1 MFEIELFICI
11 KMDLTLNNLQWL
23 ICYQTKSNQTHTHV
37 CVCVCVSFQYIY
49 ICTHMSNCILY
60 ISELFYHCILYLFFT
75 GKTCKFL
82 YWSILSYFLVNLSI
96 LFLFFIFYFLSATA
110 SCAIVN
116 FLEVESPQENN
127 RGWILLQTL
136 NLLSTGSQALVDCMT
151 AASLPSTL
159 VKCLYL
165 FFDLPSVPCTDVL
178 EDGYEFTPKERRILL
193 QKVFVQVKFCFFWN
207 FYTI

>member
-1 MFEIELFICI
+1 MLCLTSLIQLIGLERHLFCIFPRQIGFHINLFI
-11 KMDLTLNNLQWL
+11 LF
-23 ICYQTKSNQTHTHV
+23 
-37 CVCVCVSFQYIY
+37 SFQP
-49 ICTHMSNCILY
+49 
-60 ISELFYHCILYLFFT
+60 
-75 GKTCKFL
+75 
-82 YWSILSYFLVNLSI
+82 
-96 LFLFFIFYFLSATA
+96 ATA
-110 SCAIVN
+110 SCSIVN

-136 NLLSTGSQALVDCMT
+136 NLLSTGSQALVDRMT

-193 QKVFVQVKFCFFWN
+193 QKVFVQVKFSISLYADCSD
-207 FYTI
+207 